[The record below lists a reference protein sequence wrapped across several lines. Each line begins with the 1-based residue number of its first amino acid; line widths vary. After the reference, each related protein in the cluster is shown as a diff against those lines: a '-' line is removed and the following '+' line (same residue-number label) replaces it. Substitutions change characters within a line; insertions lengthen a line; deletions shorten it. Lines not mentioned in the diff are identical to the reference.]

1 SGRGRGGDHGA
12 HGAGHARRRGRPVL
26 MWRPRRFVACC
37 THAPF
42 WLRGPLGRPG
52 ARRAGDGHRR
62 RRGTAGRARRARCG
76 RRLGGGGGGGGGAGG
91 GGGRPAPDV
100 HAVRAADLKP
110 GDLSSLTAPSL
121 FGGGGLVVVRWVQD
135 AGKDVAAELARY
147 AAAPAPDVA
156 LVLTHSGGAKNKSLL
171 ASLAGGGARGVDWP
185 PGMRLGGRL

>member
-1 SGRGRGGDHGA
+1 ARARVARVRVMGGEEK
-12 HGAGHARRRGRPVL
+12 RRV
-26 MWRPRRFVACC
+26 
-37 THAPF
+37 
-42 WLRGPLGRPG
+42 
-52 ARRAGDGHRR
+52 
-62 RRGTAGRARRARCG
+62 GRAVRVGAA
-76 RRLGGGGGGGGGAGG
+76 GGGGGGGSAGEA
-91 GGGRPAPDV
+91 GRAAPDV
-100 HAVRAADLKP
+100 HDVRAADLKP